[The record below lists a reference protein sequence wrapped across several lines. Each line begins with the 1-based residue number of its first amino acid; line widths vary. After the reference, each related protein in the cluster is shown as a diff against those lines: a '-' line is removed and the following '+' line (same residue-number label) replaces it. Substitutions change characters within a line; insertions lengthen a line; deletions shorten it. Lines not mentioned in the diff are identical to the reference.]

1 MHYGRYRI
9 LKELGK
15 GSMGVVYQAHDPNI
29 DRLVA
34 LKVLRRDRVSSES
47 SMKRFQKEAR
57 AVGRL
62 SHPGIVILYD
72 VGEDHGAV
80 FLSMEFIE
88 GEPLNVALQNR
99 SFSVEDVVELG
110 MQVAEALEY
119 AHCKGIVHRDIKP
132 SNIIVQPGM
141 RFKITDFGIAH
152 IEDLEDTQQTRAGDL
167 LGTPAYMSP
176 EQVTGHVVDGRADI
190 FSLGVILYEAATG
203 QSPFKGDNLAA
214 LFRSITGD
222 HPQEPASLNPAIPM
236 ALSDTIMKCL
246 EKDPQYRMPSG
257 KKLVEALHRC
267 RHNSMD
273 SAPAAEPVQ
282 QKGRIGLYLSSLA
295 AALVIIGIGWFFSSV
310 QQEKTPHKPPA
321 FSPDRR
327 PAETHSTESVI
338 DPSLAPSSPRT
349 AASPTARKPG
359 FLKIETTPAGAQVM
373 VDGELKGTTPVT
385 IQLPPGPHEVRLTLE
400 AHGDWAAQVRVTEG
414 GSVLVPV
421 ELFRLAATGDR

>member
-167 LGTPAYMSP
+167 LGTPAYMS
-176 EQVTGHVVDGRADI
+176 R
-190 FSLGVILYEAATG
+190 
-203 QSPFKGDNLAA
+203 N
-214 LFRSITGD
+214 R
-222 HPQEPASLNPAIPM
+222 
-236 ALSDTIMKCL
+236 
-246 EKDPQYRMPSG
+246 
-257 KKLVEALHRC
+257 
-267 RHNSMD
+267 
-273 SAPAAEPVQ
+273 
-282 QKGRIGLYLSSLA
+282 
-295 AALVIIGIGWFFSSV
+295 
-310 QQEKTPHKPPA
+310 
-321 FSPDRR
+321 
-327 PAETHSTESVI
+327 
-338 DPSLAPSSPRT
+338 
-349 AASPTARKPG
+349 
-359 FLKIETTPAGAQVM
+359 
-373 VDGELKGTTPVT
+373 
-385 IQLPPGPHEVRLTLE
+385 
-400 AHGDWAAQVRVTEG
+400 
-414 GSVLVPV
+414 
-421 ELFRLAATGDR
+421 